1 MKEIN
6 FARELNDYR
15 KGYTT
20 KDLYNR
26 RNVIKL
32 KAELDRVQKRARVR
46 TIKVRD
52 VLYSL
57 ARLEKG
63 LDVPKRCLEGLK
75 VRIDC
80 NAQDYVKAYNGIPY
94 STQFEAE
101 YRNGWKITAIERC
114 EARRNG
120 KGHRVE
126 IIAISDEAKE
136 KIFKNTIAREIN
148 YY

>member
-1 MKEIN
+1 MREIN
-6 FARELNDYR
+6 VAREVNDYR
-15 KGYTT
+15 KGISIEELS
-20 KDLYNR
+20 KR
-26 RNVIKL
+26 RNYHKL
-32 KAELDRVQKRARVR
+32 ENELKIVQKGARVR
-46 TIKVRD
+46 TITAEKILR
-52 VLYSL
+52 YL
-57 ARLEKG
+57 AYLEKS
-63 LDVPKRCLEGLK
+63 LHVPRRCLDGLR

-80 NAQDYVKAYNGIPY
+80 NAQDYAKAYNGIPY

-101 YRNGWKITAIERC
+101 YRDGWKITSIERC

>member
-57 ARLEKG
+57 ARMEKG

-80 NAQDYVKAYNGIPY
+80 NAQDYANAYNGTPF

-101 YRNGWKITAIERC
+101 YKNGWKITAIERC
-114 EARRNG
+114 EAKRNG
-120 KGHRVE
+120 RKHKYD
-126 IIAISDEAKE
+126 ILTISDEAKE
-136 KIFKNTIAREIN
+136 KIIENVIKRDIN
-148 YY
+148 W

>member
-1 MKEIN
+1 MREIN
-6 FARELNDYR
+6 VAREVNDFR
-15 KGYTT
+15 KEVGLEELA
-20 KDLYNR
+20 KR
-26 RNVIKL
+26 RNIIKL
-32 KAELDRVQKRARVR
+32 NGELRTIQKGARVR
-46 TIKVRD
+46 TITAEKM
-52 VLYSL
+52 LSAL
-57 ARLEKG
+57 ACLERN
-63 LDVPKRCLEGLK
+63 LDVPRRYLAGLR

-80 NAQDYVKAYNGIPY
+80 NAQNYAKAYNGIPY

>member
-63 LDVPKRCLEGLK
+63 LDVQKRYLEGLK

-80 NAQDYVKAYNGIPY
+80 NAKNYANSYNGIPF

-101 YRNGWKITAIERC
+101 YRNGWKITDIERC
-114 EARRNG
+114 KARRNG